1 MTEEKTMRL
10 NQAAKTLNIG
20 ISSVVEFLTLK
31 GFEIENKPTAKITQ
45 EQFKLLLKAFE
56 SSVAD
61 KLEAL
66 EKKKTP
72 EPEIKKPK
80 EAEPETP
87 AKPRAPGSPP
97 KAPALPMPATAWPP
111 RELWSPSKREPMS
124 GPSTDGVSP
133 ARTSRGPPTSTP
145 RHPTRC

>member
-66 EKKKTP
+66 EKKKTTTP
-72 EPEIKKPK
+72 EPEVVAKP
-80 EAEPETP
+80 EPKPVEKPAPAPAPAPAPVAETP
-87 AKPRAPGSPP
+87 AKPA
-97 KAPALPMPATAWPP
+97 APAETETPGT
-111 RELWSPSKREPMS
+111 
-124 GPSTDGVSP
+124 GVKLQGIKVVGKIDKTTQQNSQNSCSDP
-133 ARTSRGPPTSTP
+133 YPN
-145 RHPTRC
+145 

>member
-1 MTEEKTMRL
+1 MRL

-31 GFEIENKPTAKITQ
+31 GFEIENKPTAKITK

-66 EKKKTP
+66 EKVKKAP
-72 EPEIKKPK
+72 EPEFKK
-80 EAEPETP
+80 PETP
-87 AKPRAPGSPP
+87 APAKTETKPVAAAPTPAP
-97 KAPALPMPATAWPP
+97 TPAAPAPA
-111 RELWSPSKREPMS
+111 
-124 GPSTDGVSP
+124 PSTLSL
-133 ARTSRGPPTSTP
+133 
-145 RHPTRC
+145 

>member
-66 EKKKTP
+66 EKVKKAP
-72 EPEIKKPK
+72 EPEIKKT
-80 EAEPETP
+80 ETP
-87 AKPRAPGSPP
+87 APEKTEVKPVAPVAPEVP
-97 KAPALPMPATAWPP
+97 APAPAP
-111 RELWSPSKREPMS
+111 
-124 GPSTDGVSP
+124 V
-133 ARTSRGPPTSTP
+133 
-145 RHPTRC
+145 

>member
-72 EPEIKKPK
+72 EPEIKKTK
-80 EAEPETP
+80 EVFIGQINIRFIE
-87 AKPRAPGSPP
+87 
-97 KAPALPMPATAWPP
+97 
-111 RELWSPSKREPMS
+111 
-124 GPSTDGVSP
+124 
-133 ARTSRGPPTSTP
+133 
-145 RHPTRC
+145 

>member
-66 EKKKTP
+66 EKVKKTP
-72 EPEIKKPK
+72 EPEFKK
-80 EAEPETP
+80 PETP
-87 AKPRAPGSPP
+87 AL
-97 KAPALPMPATAWPP
+97 APAKTEVKPVAAAPAPT
-111 RELWSPSKREPMS
+111 
-124 GPSTDGVSP
+124 P
-133 ARTSRGPPTSTP
+133 APAPAPVETP
-145 RHPTRC
+145 APKPVAET

>member
-66 EKKKTP
+66 EKVKKAP
-72 EPEIKKPK
+72 EPEIKKTETPVAPK
-80 EAEPETP
+80 VEAKPAAPVAAAPTPAAPAPVPAPVVAETP
-87 AKPRAPGSPP
+87 APAP
-97 KAPALPMPATAWPP
+97 K
-111 RELWSPSKREPMS
+111 EVE
-124 GPSTDGVSP
+124 
-133 ARTSRGPPTSTP
+133 TP
-145 RHPTRC
+145 VTPEEK

>member
-66 EKKKTP
+66 EKVKKTP
-72 EPEIKKPK
+72 EPEFKKP
-80 EAEPETP
+80 E
-87 AKPRAPGSPP
+87 
-97 KAPALPMPATAWPP
+97 APAPVKPEVKPVAAAPAG
-111 RELWSPSKREPMS
+111 SSCSDHS
-124 GPSTDGVSP
+124 GH
-133 ARTSRGPPTSTP
+133 RR
-145 RHPTRC
+145 

>member
-66 EKKKTP
+66 EKKK
-72 EPEIKKPK
+72 EPEVKKHK
-80 EAEPETP
+80 EVEPENAVKETP
-87 AKPRAPGSPP
+87 APAPTPAPAETP
-97 KAPALPMPATAWPP
+97 KAVEKPAAPVEKPV
-111 RELWSPSKREPMS
+111 EPVKQVE
-124 GPSTDGVSP
+124 PVKP
-133 ARTSRGPPTSTP
+133 
-145 RHPTRC
+145 

>member
-31 GFEIENKPTAKITQ
+31 GFDIENKPTAKITQ

-66 EKKKTP
+66 EKVKKAP
-72 EPEIKKPK
+72 EPEFKK
-80 EAEPETP
+80 PETP
-87 AKPRAPGSPP
+87 APAKTEVKPAAAAPV
-97 KAPALPMPATAWPP
+97 APAPVPA
-111 RELWSPSKREPMS
+111 
-124 GPSTDGVSP
+124 P
-133 ARTSRGPPTSTP
+133 APTPAATP
-145 RHPTRC
+145 APTPAAETPAAPEEKP